1 MWRYALPVVV
11 LGFFALGFLL
21 APNDPTQTHAMDK
34 FLPPSLQFP
43 FGTDEFGRCEFSRI
57 LAGGRTT
64 LGIVLVGSALVI
76 VFGLCFGMLL
86 ANAAAVAIFLP
97 KACSTQ

>member
-34 FLPPSLQFP
+34 FLQ
-43 FGTDEFGRCEFSRI
+43 DWNDRRAARC
-57 LAGGRTT
+57 
-64 LGIVLVGSALVI
+64 
-76 VFGLCFGMLL
+76 
-86 ANAAAVAIFLP
+86 
-97 KACSTQ
+97 